1 MGPGWSAACVAVA
14 ALRSPQVMQTL
25 EEAFESGTLVRKS
38 GGALCGRTTC
48 WPGCLPLNST

>member
-1 MGPGWSAACVAVA
+1 MGPGWAAACVAVA

-38 GGALCGRTTC
+38 GGVVCACTPAKR
-48 WPGCLPLNST
+48 